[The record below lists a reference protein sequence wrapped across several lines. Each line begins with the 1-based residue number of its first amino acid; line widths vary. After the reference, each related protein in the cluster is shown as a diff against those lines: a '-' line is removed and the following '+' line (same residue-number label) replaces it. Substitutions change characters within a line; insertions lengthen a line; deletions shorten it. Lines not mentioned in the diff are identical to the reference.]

1 MKTPEELVDELTF
14 VIANSSADAYVTKTD
29 EHGIRRTE
37 FDVGIIAQAVINHL
51 AADMNEVREALEA
64 GKKCVNKCFVGLSD
78 TRGISYN
85 RNDVPK
91 IIDKALAKLECWR
104 KP

>member
-1 MKTPEELVDELTF
+1 MKTPEQLRDELAGVLLSTWAGKTYGTPHE
-14 VIANSSADAYVTKTD
+14 IARASAQS
-29 EHGIRRTE
+29 
-37 FDVGIIAQAVINHL
+37 IINTI
-51 AADMNEVREALEA
+51 AADMNEVVEALEA